1 MTPGAAPKKRSKAL
15 LVLAAMG
22 PGIIAAMAGNDAGGI
37 ATYSMAGSQFGY
49 ATLWLFPLMALLL
62 GIIQESIARMGTK
75 TGKGLSALI
84 RERFGIRLTS
94 FAMLALLVAN
104 IATILSQFAGVA
116 AGMEL
121 FGVSKYISV
130 PVAALAVW
138 LLVVGGSYKRVE
150 KVLLVISLLL
160 LAYIAA
166 AIMAKPDWGQVA
178 LGTVKPVLLTD
189 RSYLSL
195 AVAMVG
201 TTIAPWMLFFT
212 QSTIVDRGATVED
225 LGYQRI
231 DVISGVVVAVI
242 VAWFIVI
249 TTGATLFPQ
258 GITVD
263 DASVA
268 ASALEPVAGHY
279 ASQIFAVGLVAASL
293 LAACTLPL
301 TTSYA
306 VCEAF
311 GWERSADSTWS
322 EAPQFKTIITVSIAL
337 SAAVVLIPD
346 LNLMFIMVLAQFING
361 ALLPVLLVFMVVLV
375 NDKRLMGHYANGK
388 LSNILYWFTIIVV
401 GVLTIALLVMQVL
414 GIG

>member
-1 MTPGAAPKKRSKAL
+1 MARTGRKRNLRDAAALPGAQAPKTRSKVF

-84 RERFGIRLTS
+84 RERFGIRLIS
-94 FAMLALLVAN
+94 FAMLALLIAN

-150 KVLLVISLLL
+150 KVLLVISLVL

-178 LGTVKPVLLTD
+178 IGTVKPVLLTE

-201 TTIAPWMLFFT
+201 TTIAHWMLFFT

-231 DVISGVVVAVI
+231 DVISGVVVAVV

-249 TTGATLFPQ
+249 TTGATLYPQ
-258 GITVD
+258 GIVVD

-268 ASALEPVAGHY
+268 ASALEPWVW
-279 ASQIFAVGLVAASL
+279 SL
-293 LAACTLPL
+293 LP
-301 TTSYA
+301 
-306 VCEAF
+306 F
-311 GWERSADSTWS
+311 WQP
-322 EAPQFKTIITVSIAL
+322 APC
-337 SAAVVLIPD
+337 P
-346 LNLMFIMVLAQFING
+346 
-361 ALLPVLLVFMVVLV
+361 
-375 NDKRLMGHYANGK
+375 
-388 LSNILYWFTIIVV
+388 
-401 GVLTIALLVMQVL
+401 
-414 GIG
+414 